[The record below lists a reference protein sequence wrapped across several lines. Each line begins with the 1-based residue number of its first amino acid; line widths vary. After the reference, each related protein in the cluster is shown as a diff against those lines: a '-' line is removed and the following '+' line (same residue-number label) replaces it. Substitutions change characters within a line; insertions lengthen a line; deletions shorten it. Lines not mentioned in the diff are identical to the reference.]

1 MGRDVDRTLQM
12 SKWILA
18 GVLAW
23 WGSLPGLVHALLAL
37 QALDVAGGLLIASS
51 HSDPGRRISSR
62 RFGEGWRRKAYM
74 WLIILGVYTL
84 ERHLIGEFPP
94 LVGNARPSDV
104 VAVGFIFME
113 AISLVE
119 NGILLGL
126 PVPGWLVTMLAEG
139 RKRFGVVQDG
149 GGGTDGTA

>member
-23 WGSLPGLVHALLAL
+23 WGTLPELVQGLIVL
-37 QALDVAGGLLIASS
+37 QVLDVAGGLLIASR
-51 HSDPGRRISSR
+51 HSDPEQRISSR
-62 RFGEGWRRKAYM
+62 RFGDGWRRKAFM
-74 WLIILGVYTL
+74 WLLLLAVYTL
-84 ERHLIGEFPP
+84 ESRLIGEFPP
-94 LVGNARPSDV
+94 LIGTARPSHV

-113 AISLVE
+113 SISLVE
-119 NGILLGL
+119 NGIKMGL